1 MNTANEAPHPAPTLL
16 AADSWLVQDGR
27 ARELDRHRDRFT
39 AAVAEAGGPAPTAV
53 QAFWESELRQLPAAG
68 DWFPRAELTQEGT
81 HAPRLGFR
89 LRPAPSR
96 TEEVRVWVPGRPD
109 PRGVPRRKGPDLD
122 VLGALREEAVAAGA
136 TEALLTT
143 EDGLLL
149 EGATSS
155 LLWWEDDTLCTV
167 DPSLPTLPGVTR
179 DWALH
184 RAEALGIPVRRR
196 RRRLPDLAG
205 LEVWCVNALHGI
217 RPVTAWVGAGPGPTP
232 GPAPRSGPWRAAWA
246 AAAEVLPHTRDRG
259 N

>member
-1 MNTANEAPHPAPTLL
+1 MNTATEAPGPAPLLL
-16 AADSWLVQDGR
+16 AADSWLVEDGR
-27 ARELDRHRDRFT
+27 ARELTRHRDRFT
-39 AAVAEAGGPAPTAV
+39 SSVVAAGGPPPDAV
-53 QAFWESELRQLPAAG
+53 HAFWERELRRVPAAG
-68 DWFPRAELTQEGT
+68 DFFPRVELTQEGT
-81 HAPRLGFR
+81 RAPRLGLR
-89 LRPAPSR
+89 VRPAPAR
-96 TEEVRVWVPGRPD
+96 TTEVRVWVPGRPD
-109 PRGVPRRKGPDLD
+109 PRSVPHRKGPDLD
-122 VLGALREEAVAAGA
+122 LLGALRAEAVAAGA

-143 EDGLLL
+143 PDGQLL

-184 RAEALGIPVRRR
+184 RAAALGVPVRRR
-196 RRRLPDLAG
+196 RCRLPDLTG

-217 RPVTAWVGAGPGPTP
+217 RPVTAWVGADARYAP

-246 AAAEVLPHTRDRG
+246 AAAQPLPHTLDRG